1 VKGFG
6 VCEWVVGRW
15 EKKRT
20 KDKAEEATWGR
31 ARVRSQGE
39 SEWCVVGCRDA
50 AVNCKQRERKR
61 ERERDGLALDWT
73 CFNDH
78 EPSTKQFCLFY
89 LLVDDS
95 YIERI
100 TLL

>member
-61 ERERDGLALDWT
+61 ERETGLHWT
-73 CFNDH
+73 GLVSTTTSPVQNNFACFI
-78 EPSTKQFCLFY
+78 Y
-89 LLVDDS
+89 LLM
-95 YIERI
+95 IH
-100 TLL
+100 T